1 MRQGSGRRAATALLT
16 VAVSIGL
23 TGCSFPTFSDFS
35 LALDV
40 PSVSEGL
47 DSLATGGTAQ
57 LSSPTIRQE
66 RYLTVGIDTS
76 ANTAPLYMEDSSG
89 KVSGIDVD
97 LASALADELGLKVR
111 FVSVGD
117 VDSATASTVDIV
129 MGVPS
134 EDLSGSTVVGSYAE
148 SASAFFYKGS
158 TGVVSSSDLNG
169 KTVGVQSG
177 SVSEQKLNKTTLG
190 MSRQTFEDLNDA
202 FEALESGS
210 IDYVLCDAYAG
221 AYVASSYDD
230 IGFAGSLND
239 PSSYGIAIAAS
250 NTALKQS
257 VQQALE
263 NVEGNGV
270 YDAIRTRWVG
280 SLPTLT
286 SSQQISDI
294 STADADSS
302 STDSDLSDASE
313 DISTE
318 TSEVDNAKDGSTAG
332 SNAVIL

>member
-1 MRQGSGRRAATALLT
+1 
-16 VAVSIGL
+16 
-23 TGCSFPTFSDFS
+23 
-35 LALDV
+35 
-40 PSVSEGL
+40 
-47 DSLATGGTAQ
+47 
-57 LSSPTIRQE
+57 
-66 RYLTVGIDTS
+66 
-76 ANTAPLYMEDSSG
+76 
-89 KVSGIDVD
+89 
-97 LASALADELGLKVR
+97 
-111 FVSVGD
+111 
-117 VDSATASTVDIV
+117 

-263 NVEGNGV
+263 NVEDNGV

-294 STADADSS
+294 PTADADSS